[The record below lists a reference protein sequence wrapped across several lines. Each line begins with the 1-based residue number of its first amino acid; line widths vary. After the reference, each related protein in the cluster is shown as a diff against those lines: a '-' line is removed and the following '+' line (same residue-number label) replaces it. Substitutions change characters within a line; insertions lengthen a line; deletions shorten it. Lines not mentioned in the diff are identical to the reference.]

1 MNDWSEKSKQKLKLC
16 VDEIIYLIEERK
28 SSINNRQ
35 LIKICK
41 EFVDTFAAEV
51 DPHIYHEIAETTLNL
66 LIKNKYARELLQSTE
81 PDICVKEILKPLTE
95 RLPTQTW
102 RSNEQIIRQQFSTPP
117 GVAYL
122 ISYLSNLVRFLLF
135 HDRYAGQLL
144 RKIYSRTSCRYQLI
158 ADC

>member
-35 LIKICK
+35 LINIWK

-66 LIKNKYARELLQSTE
+66 LIKNKYARDLLQSAE
-81 PDICVKEILKPLTE
+81 PDICVKWSPEAANRKAADAKLEKQRTNYQAAIFDAPTDRIFHFILVE
-95 RLPTQTW
+95 
-102 RSNEQIIRQQFSTPP
+102 F
-117 GVAYL
+117 
-122 ISYLSNLVRFLLF
+122 
-135 HDRYAGQLL
+135 
-144 RKIYSRTSCRYQLI
+144 
-158 ADC
+158 